1 MTIGIT
7 PRPLQ
12 LTLLPND
19 VLPEG
24 LSWKIQ
30 EGYIRTVAW
39 DHEGD
44 SITLGLWGPGE
55 WVTTAYSALRP
66 IEIQC
71 LTTVVV
77 EQSKPT
83 ADEVSQ
89 FLADHIRTVEE
100 IFRINR
106 IKSAEERLL
115 QLLTWIGSRFGMVN
129 SKGYRLSLKE
139 LNLTHKALGDICGL
153 TRVTVTKNL
162 SLIRTKGI
170 LQQISNDD
178 LFIANKL
185 IPAI

>member
-1 MTIGIT
+1 MTISIGT
-7 PRPLQ
+7 RPLQ

-39 DHEGD
+39 DQEGD

-77 EQSKPT
+77 EQTKPT
-83 ADEVSQ
+83 ADQVSQ

-115 QLLTWIGSRFGMVN
+115 QLLTWIGSR
-129 SKGYRLSLKE
+129 L
-139 LNLTHKALGDICGL
+139 ALGDICGL

-162 SLIRTKGI
+162 SLIRTKGT

-178 LFIANKL
+178 LFIPNKL
-185 IPAI
+185 ILAT